1 MTVTLI
7 ELRGIGLSYGPAIV
21 LESIDLALPH
31 GARIGLIGE
40 NGAGKTTL
48 ARILLG
54 ELAPDTGTRIARPGL
69 EFGYLPQAPEFSQ
82 VAPPALTTIRT
93 YLANAVGELE
103 RLRSE
108 LSRLEHAL
116 ADSAQPGDKKSALLE
131 EYGVAQSLYEAR
143 GGYDS
148 DHRLD
153 DVRRGLGLAH
163 IEPERQPHT
172 LSGGEQT
179 RLVMAG
185 LLLRAP
191 ELLVLDEPTNHL
203 DTAALDWLS
212 DYLSRYPGAVILIS
226 HNRRFLNRTVTDIAE
241 LSALNRRL
249 SLFPGNYDAYKAA
262 RARADAAAAA
272 AFEAQQ
278 AEKREL
284 FQLMRHKQHSAGTG
298 RPPSDGDK
306 FAKGFFRGR
315 NEVRQGKEIRKAR
328 RRLEELERNA
338 LDRPTRRWQINPA
351 FAQPDVVSH
360 DMVVFEDVR
369 KAFDGRPVLVGID
382 GVVPGG
388 ERVVLQ
394 GPNGSG
400 KTTLIRILLGLETPD
415 HGRVRVAPNAR
426 VGFLDQMLATLD
438 LDQTVFEAFSQGLA
452 GTEPELRAR
461 LHRYGL
467 FADDEAHQRV
477 GTLSL
482 GQRRKLQIAR
492 LVATEPTLLILDEPT
507 NHLDLPS
514 VEQFETALCEFRGT
528 VLAITHDETFA
539 EHVATRRW
547 RLVDGRLVVDGGSQS
562 AEGGPQIDW
571 LEA

>member
-1 MTVTLI
+1 MTLI
-7 ELRGIGLSYGPAIV
+7 ELRGIGLSYGPTIV
-21 LESIDLALPH
+21 LESIDLALQH

-54 ELAPDTGTRIARPGL
+54 ELAPDTGMRIARPGL
-69 EFGYLPQAPEFSQ
+69 ELGYLPQAPEFSQ
-82 VAPPALTTIRT
+82 MTPPALTTVRT

-103 RLRSE
+103 RLRLE

-116 ADSAQPGDKKSALLE
+116 ADPAQPGDRKSTLLE

-163 IEPERQPHT
+163 IELERQPHT

-272 AFEAQQ
+272 AFVAQQ

-400 KTTLIRILLGLETPD
+400 KTTLIRVLLGLETPD
-415 HGRVRVAPNAR
+415 HGRVRVASNAR

-438 LDQTVFEAFSQGLA
+438 LDQTVFEAFSQGLT

-547 RLVDGRLVVDGGSQS
+547 RLVDGRLIADGGPQA
-562 AEGGPQIDW
+562 AEGGPHIDW

>member
-1 MTVTLI
+1 MTNSLI
-7 ELRGIGLSYGPAIV
+7 ELRGIGLAYGPMVV
-21 LESIDLALPH
+21 LDDIHLTVNR

-48 ARILLG
+48 ARIMLG
-54 ELAPDTGTRIARPGL
+54 EIEPDSGARLTEPGL
-69 EFGYLPQAPEFSQ
+69 AFGYLAQAPEFASDASTPTS
-82 VAPPALTTIRT
+82 VRA
-93 YLANAVGELE
+93 YLADAAGELD

-108 LSRLEHAL
+108 LHELEHAL
-116 ADSAQPGDKKSALLE
+116 ADPSLDTDQRAATLE
-131 EYGVAQSLYEAR
+131 RYGIAQSLFVAR
-143 GGYDS
+143 GGYES

-153 DVRRGLGLAH
+153 DVRRGLGLGH
-163 IEPERQPHT
+163 IDPEREPHT

-191 ELLVLDEPTNHL
+191 DLLILDEPTNHL

-212 DYLSRYPGAVILIS
+212 DYLSRYAGGVILIS

-241 LSALNRRL
+241 INALTRHLARYA
-249 SLFPGNYDAYKAA
+249 GNYDDYKAA
-262 RARADAAAAA
+262 RARADAEAQA

-284 FQLMRHKQHSAGTG
+284 YQLMRHKQHSAGSG
-298 RPPSDGDK
+298 RPASDNDK
-306 FAKGFFRGR
+306 FAKHFFRGR
-315 NEVRQGKEIRKAR
+315 NEVRQGKEIRKAKH
-328 RRLEELERNA
+328 RLEEIERNA
-338 LDRPTRRWQINPA
+338 LERPTRRWQINPS
-351 FAQPDVVSH
+351 FVQPDVVSH
-360 DMVVFEDVR
+360 DMVVFEDIH
-369 KAFDGRPVLVGID
+369 KSFDGRAVLSGVEGI
-382 GVVPGG
+382 VPGG

-400 KTTLIRILLGLETPD
+400 KTTLIRILLGLETAD
-415 HGRVRVAPNAR
+415 RGRVRLASNVR
-426 VGFLDQMLATLD
+426 IGFLDQMLATLD
-438 LDQTVFEAFSQGLA
+438 LNQTVFEAFSQGLI
-452 GTEPELRAR
+452 GTEPELRAS

-514 VEQFETALCEFRGT
+514 VEQFEAALNDFQGT
-528 VLAITHDETFA
+528 VFAITHDETFA

-547 RLVDGRLVVDGGSQS
+547 RLVDGQLVVDRGAQP
-562 AEGGPQIDW
+562 AEPGPPFEW
-571 LEA
+571 SEE